1 MSIVI
6 SLKNVSKS
14 YKGLTLFQNVNLDIE
29 KGSICGIVGPNG
41 SGKSVLFKMICGFVF
56 PDEGSIV
63 VDGVE
68 IGRSKRFPDNI
79 GIIIDRPG
87 YIANKTGFQNLK
99 ELAMIRGKISDE
111 KIAETMEKVG
121 LQPQAKQ
128 KVKHY
133 SLGMKQK
140 LAIAQAIMEDQ
151 QILIL
156 DEPFN
161 ALDAESVNN
170 IRHLLLSFK
179 SEGRTI
185 LLTSHNQEDID
196 ILCDRVFRINKYQL
210 EPVALVKNESSTT
223 HHLKPNSF

>member
-210 EPVALVKNESSTT
+210 EPVALVKSQLPTT
-223 HHLKPNSF
+223 